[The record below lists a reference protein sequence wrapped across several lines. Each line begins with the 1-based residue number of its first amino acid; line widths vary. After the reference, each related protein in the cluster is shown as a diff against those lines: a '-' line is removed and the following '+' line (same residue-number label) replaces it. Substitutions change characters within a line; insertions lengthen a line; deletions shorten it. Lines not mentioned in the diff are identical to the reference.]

1 MQHKLII
8 FFVLSLNTLTLS
20 AQQQLSV
27 YQVKYKGERVGTVN
41 LLKEKQG
48 EKLYYKMTSDIKA
61 RFIFSIRVKTSQESI
76 FENGRLTYSTVSRNV
91 NGNEKSLRET
101 KSADNTYL
109 LIKEGKSSTLTHKA
123 ITYNVMSLYYQ
134 EPVNISKVY
143 SDNYQ
148 QFLSLKKIKPH
159 TYKMEL
165 PDGNYNY
172 YTYTNGV
179 CTRVDVFSTMYN
191 MEMHLV
197 TKQP

>member
-101 KSADNTYL
+101 KSADNAYL
-109 LIKEGKSSTLTHKA
+109 LIKEGKSSTLTHKT